1 MKSPRRPDQRLLN
14 RPPLRD
20 NGPPPETRGV
30 RQSPPALARASAGV
44 LEDLARKTRFVDPDI
59 VGHWPVLAGAELSK
73 LCRPGRMTGGRTGR
87 TLEVIVPH
95 GAAAASVEFA
105 AETLRRRLND
115 YFGPGAIARITVIQ
129 GPGPSG
135 AGPATPSGGGLS
147 RFRNGG
153 SR

>member
-1 MKSPRRPDQRLLN
+1 MKSPFPLN

-20 NGPPPETRGV
+20 NGPAPPTRKV
-30 RQSPPALARASAGV
+30 RQGPPALARLSAGV
-44 LEDLARKTRFVDPDI
+44 LENLARKTCFVDPEI
-59 VGHWPVLAGAELSK
+59 IGHWPTLAGPELSR

-115 YFGPGAIARITVIQ
+115 YFGPGAIARILVVQ
-129 GPGPSG
+129 GPAPAGG
-135 AGPATPSGGGLS
+135 GPAKPAGGGLS